1 MSAIFFR
8 SLRASV
14 RSSTL
19 AWDWRNRLGLGLLCI
34 ALIAFFGVRF
44 DNFFTLNN
52 AFATLLNIS
61 SIAIAAIG
69 SGFLL
74 VSGNVDLSIGG
85 QYALIG
91 VVVART
97 VVTTQNALA
106 GVLAGLL
113 CGALL
118 GLINGALVRGLKIS
132 PIIVT
137 IGTSAIF
144 RGMAYVV
151 SGGVSI
157 FGFPANFI
165 AIGRTRIGP
174 APLPVI
180 IAAVVFIVSGFIL
193 VRTVAGLRT
202 YAIGG
207 NITAARLTGIHT

>member
-1 MSAIFFR
+1 MNLLD
-8 SLRASV
+8 SLFARRQSIAS
-14 RSSTL
+14 

-34 ALIAFFGVRF
+34 ALILFFGVQY
-44 DNFFTLNN
+44 DNFFTIDNG
-52 AFATLLNIS
+52 FATLLNIS
-61 SIAIAAIG
+61 SILIAAVG

-91 VVVART
+91 IVVAQT
-97 VVTTQNALA
+97 VVKSQSPLL
-106 GVLAGLL
+106 GVIVGLL
-113 CGALL
+113 CGASL
-118 GLINGALVRGLKIS
+118 GLVNGLLVRALKIS

-151 SGGVSI
+151 SGGISV
-157 FGFPANFI
+157 FGFPEPFI
-165 AIGRTRIGP
+165 AIGRSRIGP

-180 IAAVVFIVSGFIL
+180 IAAIVFVLAGFVL
-193 VRTVAGLRT
+193 VRTVVGLRT

-207 NITAARLTGIHT
+207 N